1 MTTPLRFIPDEAKL
15 WTDHKG
21 RPIAIAEV
29 TVRTVQGRFLLQPTP
44 DNTRL
49 ILGVLGRAQAR
60 LDFELYAYAYLSN
73 HGSIQ
78 LERSHPILKSFGP
91 VRFE

>member
-1 MTTPLRFIPDEAKL
+1 MTTPLRFIPEEAKL

-21 RPIAIAEV
+21 RSIVIAEV

-44 DNTRL
+44 ANTRL

-60 LDFELYAYAYLSN
+60 
-73 HGSIQ
+73 
-78 LERSHPILKSFGP
+78 
-91 VRFE
+91 